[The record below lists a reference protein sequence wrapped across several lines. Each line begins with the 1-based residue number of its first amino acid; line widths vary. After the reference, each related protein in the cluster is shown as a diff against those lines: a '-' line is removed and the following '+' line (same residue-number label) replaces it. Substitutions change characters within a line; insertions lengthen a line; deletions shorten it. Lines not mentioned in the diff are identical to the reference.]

1 MDSNPNIDKYR
12 PKASTAG
19 IQSTAL
25 DPAVVNVLR
34 NTYMLLGVTLTFSAL
49 MAGLSMAIGAPY
61 FGLWTLL
68 PYFLC
73 LWMTEKNKNNAAG
86 IFWVFAL
93 TGWLGFTL
101 GPILNLYLAISGSK
115 PIMMALGATA
125 LVFFGASSYVL
136 TTRKNLNFM
145 GGFLMT
151 GILVAFVA
159 GIANVFLKIPVLS
172 ITVSSVFAFLSAGI
186 IMWQTSAIIHGG
198 ERNYISATVTL
209 FVMIYNLFISL
220 LQLIGFM
227 SDD

>member
-115 PIMMALGATA
+115 LIMMALGATA